1 VRPAHTDRTVTSCHG
16 PCRHLPVGTEPVRLS
31 PTPDLARDLIRVVG
45 SALSPE
51 PALGSNHVD
60 PARIVACP
68 VRGRAIAAVYQAG
81 ADWDDAAL
89 PAYRAF
95 RAETAR
101 QFELLTR
108 SAGRGGLGIEVRRSV
123 ADPYPDAAAMAAE
136 VGSVRRL
143 RIFATNGT
151 GNGHPFLTPDENDMF
166 RAVHDVFGHLAS
178 GRGFDRHGEDAAW
191 FAHGR
196 VYSALARLAMTTETR
211 GQTSTFI
218 WRHQG
223 RRFPDQKLLLLP
235 ARFCDPAQVSV
246 RASGGRKLA
255 GCGRWR

>member
-1 VRPAHTDRTVTSCHG
+1 
-16 PCRHLPVGTEPVRLS
+16 LS
-31 PTPDLARDLIRVVG
+31 PAPDLASDLVRVMG
-45 SALSPE
+45 TSRAEL
-51 PALGSNHVD
+51 AGLA
-60 PARIVACP
+60 ARIVACP
-68 VRGRAIAAVYQAG
+68 IRGRAIAAAYQAG
-81 ADWDDAAL
+81 PDWDDAAL

-108 SAGRGGLGIEVRRSV
+108 STGRGGLGIDVCRSV
-123 ADPYPDAAAMAAE
+123 ADPYPDAVAMAAE

-143 RIFATNGT
+143 RIFGTNGPR
-151 GNGHPFLTPDENDMF
+151 NSHPLLTPDENDMF

-191 FAHGR
+191 FAHSR
-196 VYSALARLAMTTETR
+196 MYSTLARPAMSTETR
-211 GQTSTFI
+211 GQASTFI

-223 RRFPDQKLLLLP
+223 RRFPDQKLQLLP

-246 RASGGRKLA
+246 CAS
-255 GCGRWR
+255 